1 MRPVQAAYRSI
12 GYMFYWPAWVHL
24 LVVGLLGVAAVV
36 TVVALMARAAR
47 RPRAFGLPVGLLAA
61 VGNLS
66 LCVLVQAEARHTWQ
80 TGMVG
85 TLYTVAFVFLLM
97 TLASLW
103 SAESGGFRWSRTFHL
118 FLLAVMAI
126 AGIME
131 FAYRLTYWIPL
142 PVAGVAVLLALLGA
156 FAAGRAS
163 RD

>member
-1 MRPVQAAYRSI
+1 MQAAYRSI
-12 GYMFYWPAWVHL
+12 GYTFYWPAWVHL

-36 TVVALMARAAR
+36 T
-47 RPRAFGLPVGLLAA
+47 
-61 VGNLS
+61 
-66 LCVLVQAEARHTWQ
+66 VQAEARHTWQ

>member
-1 MRPVQAAYRSI
+1 MQAAYRSI
-12 GYMFYWPAWVHL
+12 GYTFYWPAWVHL

-80 TGMVG
+80 T
-85 TLYTVAFVFLLM
+85 AFVFLLM

>member
-1 MRPVQAAYRSI
+1 MVPGYRYF
-12 GYMFYWPAWVHL
+12 GHMYYWPAWVHL
-24 LVVGLLGVAAVV
+24 IVIVLMGIAAAL
-36 TVVALMARAAR
+36 TISALMARGVGR
-47 RPRAFGLPVGLLAA
+47 SRVFGLSCGFVAGI
-61 VGNLS
+61 GNLS

-103 SAESGGFRWSRTFHL
+103 SAESGGFRWSRAFHL
-118 FLLAVMAI
+118 FLLAVMLI

-142 PVAGVAVLLALLGA
+142 PVAGVAVLLALVGA
-156 FAAGRAS
+156 FVAGRAS